1 MRELIDLLSVVFS
14 PTGTETAAGGT
25 GAGAGSTVV
34 NPGPSPSNPQT
45 SSSSAPEAR
54 VTADIAGVAAS
65 SWAEVSPRAS
75 AWAEVPPRASSWA
88 EVPPRP
94 ALSPSGS
101 VLAAAAAVPPFV
113 MPGTAPGVESPAE
126 IARLAAASLASAGA
140 TPAGGAGAGAGGG
153 AGGAG
158 QAPPRRSVSTAP
170 GSGGGFWRYWPLFRV
185 YEPDPAAVVPRGGAG
200 WEEAVVGSAAKAKV
214 KEDAESRLRVSWSSC
229 VVLRR
234 PVLCPFLVVRC
245 VVFCPGKSWRP
256 PVGLDRWGCMFTTMR
271 LA

>member
-25 GAGAGSTVV
+25 GAGAGATVV

-45 SSSSAPEAR
+45 SSSSAPEVR
-54 VTADIAGVAAS
+54 VTADIAGVA
-65 SWAEVSPRAS
+65 
-75 AWAEVPPRASSWA
+75 ASSWA

-101 VLAAAAAVPPFV
+101 VLAAAAAAPPFV
-113 MPGTAPGVESPAE
+113 MPGTARGVESPAE

-140 TPAGGAGAGAGGG
+140 TPAAGAGAGAGGG

-229 VVLRR
+229 VVLC
-234 PVLCPFLVVRC
+234 PVLCPFLVVRR

-256 PVGLDRWGCMFTTMR
+256 PVGLDRWGFMFTTIR